1 MKSDFKGG
9 GGGGG
14 GEKQNKTAR
23 ETPPPPPKKAKLNP
37 HGGGRGWDAQTE
49 LKKRRK
55 I

>member
-23 ETPPPPPKKAKLNP
+23 ENVPPPKKAKLNP
-37 HGGGRGWDAQTE
+37 HGGGEYPQPE
-49 LKKRRK
+49 LKKRRQ